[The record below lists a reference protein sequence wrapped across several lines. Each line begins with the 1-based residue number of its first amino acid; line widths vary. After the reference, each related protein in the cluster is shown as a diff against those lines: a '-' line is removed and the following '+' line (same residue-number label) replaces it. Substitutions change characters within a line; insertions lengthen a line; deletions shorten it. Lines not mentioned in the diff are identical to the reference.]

1 MLSVA
6 RGKCNKGYGDEIKKS
21 WCGANRPLKVGGLV
35 RKQLSAVR
43 VNITQTVAEALKPLG
58 LFAMRDL
65 LWISNKA
72 PVCVP
77 CLVNIGLQGIFQS
90 R

>member
-1 MLSVA
+1 M
-6 RGKCNKGYGDEIKKS
+6 
-21 WCGANRPLKVGGLV
+21 
-35 RKQLSAVR
+35 QLSAVR
-43 VNITQTVAEALKPLG
+43 INITQTVAEALKPLD

-65 LWISNKA
+65 LWIFNKA

-77 CLVNIGLQGIFQS
+77 CLVNIGLQGILQS

>member
-1 MLSVA
+1 M
-6 RGKCNKGYGDEIKKS
+6 RNHEI
-21 WCGANRPLKVGGLV
+21 LVGGQQTWSWLLNWL
-35 RKQLSAVR
+35 RTQLSAVR
-43 VNITQTVAEALKPLG
+43 INITQTVAEALKPLD

-65 LWISNKA
+65 LWIFNKA

>member
-1 MLSVA
+1 MRPTDLSLA
-6 RGKCNKGYGDEIKKS
+6 AE
-21 WCGANRPLKVGGLV
+21 LV

-43 VNITQTVAEALKPLG
+43 INMTQTVAEAPKLLD
-58 LFAMRDL
+58 LFARRDL
-65 LWISNKA
+65 LWIFNKA

-77 CLVNIGLQGIFQS
+77 CLVNIGLWGIFQS

>member
-1 MLSVA
+1 MQ
-6 RGKCNKGYGDEIKKS
+6 S
-21 WCGANRPLKVGGLV
+21 WCGANRPLASCWMVG
-35 RKQLSAVR
+35 KQLSAVR
-43 VNITQTVAEALKPLG
+43 INITQTVAEALKPSD

-65 LWISNKA
+65 LWIFNKA

-90 R
+90 C

>member
-1 MLSVA
+1 M
-6 RGKCNKGYGDEIKKS
+6 KS
-21 WCGANRPLKVGGLV
+21 WFGASKALAWLAAGLV

-43 VNITQTVAEALKPLG
+43 INITQTVAEALKPLD

-65 LWISNKA
+65 LWIFNKA

-77 CLVNIGLQGIFQS
+77 CLVNIGRQGIFQS